1 MQTANRRHD
10 GRSETENKLQLIT
23 EAKAAEIL
31 GVTPS
36 ALRTMRK
43 EGRGPG
49 YFKVEKS
56 IRYAEDE
63 VEAFLQA
70 GRRDH
75 GN

>member
-1 MQTANRRHD
+1 M
-10 GRSETENKLQLIT
+10 KLIT
-23 EAKAAEIL
+23 EAEAAEML
-31 GVTPS
+31 GITSS

-49 YFKVEKS
+49 YFKISKS
-56 IRYAEDE
+56 VRYAAEE

>member
-1 MQTANRRHD
+1 M
-10 GRSETENKLQLIT
+10 QLIT

-31 GVTPS
+31 GITSS
-36 ALRTMRK
+36 ALRSMRK
-43 EGRGPG
+43 DGRGPG

-56 IRYAEDE
+56 IRYAADE
-63 VEAFLQA
+63 IDAFLQA